1 MILQVFYCVKPNTIR
16 NIVALL
22 FDQSKNIPMEN
33 KTQTPDKNIP
43 TKNGM
48 YHQMNGF
55 QKFLMMCSGSN
66 IHILQKSPSEWNKL
80 CRNWRN
86 CTFHCRF
93 CYTFC
98 KLCHV
103 YGFRRCL
110 DFGWIWDFMGTHDF

>member
-43 TKNGM
+43 TKSGI

-66 IHILQKSPSEWNKL
+66 IHILQNLE
-80 CRNWRN
+80 
-86 CTFHCRF
+86 
-93 CYTFC
+93 
-98 KLCHV
+98 
-103 YGFRRCL
+103 
-110 DFGWIWDFMGTHDF
+110 I